1 MSTYFQSLLV
11 LLNFGLKFLYTLL
24 VDSYNI
30 FLYITD
36 SVIRYLCIFCWNNI
50 QLMYIVDHT
59 CRQTLFMFFFWLF
72 EYIVKKIVFFLL
84 FSLGGAFV

>member
-36 SVIRYLCIFCWNNI
+36 SLIRYLCFFVGITFNYAYVR
-50 QLMYIVDHT
+50 LYM
-59 CRQTLFMFFFWLF
+59 QTNSF
-72 EYIVKKIVFFLL
+72 EYIVKKFGFR
-84 FSLGGAFV
+84 FPLGGVNV